1 MTFLTFTATGSDKIF
16 DFTDDEKLMLD
27 HVDKKEGKLIK
38 KIYDKLTQ
46 FNTLTPTSNTVRL
59 EFDDAGA
66 NSFYKGNVYIPIDNQ
81 YAGFRVSGMDPY
93 VTKDSLS
100 NPAEKIALREAVVDR
115 NNSGRTLN
123 TNFRQ

>member
-1 MTFLTFTATGSDKIF
+1 
-16 DFTDDEKLMLD
+16 MLD